1 MMQEDLKKLI
11 ENNALALS
19 TISNDGTIH
28 AIVVAFVKI
37 VSENQILVTDNF
49 MKNTPLNLKKN
60 NNVTL
65 VVWSSN
71 WKEECVGYE
80 IKGKAEYFTEGKYSQ
95 VCFSQIFSTGLSAKG
110 AILITVEKIKN
121 LVG

>member
-1 MMQEDLKKLI
+1 MQDDLKKLI

-28 AIVVAFVKI
+28 TIAVAFAKV

-49 MKNTPLNLKKN
+49 MKDTPANIRKN

-65 VVWSSN
+65 AVWNSN
-71 WKEECVGYE
+71 WKEECAGYE
-80 IKGKAEYFTEGKYSQ
+80 IKGKAEYFTEGKWKEF
-95 VCFSQIFSTGLSAKG
+95 VRNIHENKGLSAKG
-110 AILITVEKIKN
+110 AILIKVEKIKN